1 MEVEVEGEGEG
12 EDGEEEEEE
21 ETCQEVTAVAAA
33 GEETVV
39 LVAPTSPDYRI
50 RCS

>member
-21 ETCQEVTAVAAA
+21 ETCQEVAAA